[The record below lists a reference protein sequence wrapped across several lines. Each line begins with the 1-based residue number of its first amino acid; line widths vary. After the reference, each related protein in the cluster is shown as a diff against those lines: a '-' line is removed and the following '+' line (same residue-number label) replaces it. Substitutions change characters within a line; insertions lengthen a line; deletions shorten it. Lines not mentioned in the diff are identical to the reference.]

1 MCMHKTSRNVV
12 CDFMQSLEEKMEILI
27 KHFTRQVIVK
37 RNEKKLSQIDLA
49 ELVDCHI
56 NTINNIECG
65 RRIPSFEMALKLSK
79 TFSISLDDIM
89 NKFIQ
94 ELEV

>member
-1 MCMHKTSRNVV
+1 MNKTPRNVL
-12 CDFMQSLEEKMEILI
+12 CDFVESLEEKMDTMLR
-27 KHFTRQVIVK
+27 HFTRQVIVR

-65 RRIPSFEMALKLSK
+65 RRTPSFEMALKLSK
-79 TFSISLDDIM
+79 ALSISLDEMM
-89 NKFIQ
+89 NMFIQ